1 MSISCKKRNWVI
13 CAYAVP
19 LACGFGGLASRVDAQ
34 NAASGAI
41 SQSSTSAASEPQG
54 AESSA
59 DEQLRKRVK
68 AALHADPYS
77 DDKHVDVSVENG
89 VVVLRGFVL
98 GSWQLEHA
106 IRIARKA
113 AAGRPVIDN
122 LSIKRGG

>member
-19 LACGFGGLASRVDAQ
+19 MVCGFGGLASRVDAQ

-68 AALHADPYS
+68 AALHDDPYS
-77 DDKHVDVSVENG
+77 DDNMSTYRSKTVSSCCV
-89 VVVLRGFVL
+89 
-98 GSWQLEHA
+98 GSSSG
-106 IRIARKA
+106 
-113 AAGRPVIDN
+113 AG
-122 LSIKRGG
+122 S